1 MGWLKQ
7 MILTNTNC
15 DRRQY
20 YLREMGKWDWSSDLV
35 AVESCDDLFNI
46 REWIISIV
54 HHTVWTITSTSI
66 CSYLEWKVCIEDN
79 ALVIKVFAVI
89 DHVKGTGI

>member
-1 MGWLKQ
+1 

-54 HHTVWTITSTSI
+54 HHTV
-66 CSYLEWKVCIEDN
+66 
-79 ALVIKVFAVI
+79 
-89 DHVKGTGI
+89 